1 MTVCGASLDES
12 DSNLSKIAATS
23 LLLGVTRTSSEAY
36 TDAVAVL
43 LRFPELVPDLK
54 PTSVTDPVNK
64 KKASDRV
71 APV

>member
-1 MTVCGASLDES
+1 MMRHLAEVAANSQKL
-12 DSNLSKIAATS
+12 LSTS
-23 LLLGVTRTSSEAY
+23 LLMGVTRGSSEAY

-64 KKASDRV
+64 KKESDRV